1 MRFIITRLLNFINT
15 TSKKDIN
22 YTIALYL
29 LQNLN
34 DVASL
39 SIYDIA
45 DACFVS
51 PASVSRFAKAL
62 GYRSFSMLK
71 EDALQQSII
80 VSNVAKLPQFDQGL
94 DKYIENLEVS
104 LDFFRHIDQTKIDQL
119 VDWLI
124 RYDKVCLLGIQFS
137 GSIAMQMQG
146 YLNLLHKWVE
156 APLTISLQHE
166 CLEEFDQESLV
177 ILFTSRG
184 NYYSAYLENLIQ
196 VKNKGAKVVMITQ
209 NPKTNSLAD
218 LVILTGSM
226 ENIEYA
232 EYTMYLMMSYIVNCY
247 QKRILAM

>member
-1 MRFIITRLLNFINT
+1 M
-15 TSKKDIN
+15 
-22 YTIALYL
+22 
-29 LQNLN
+29 
-34 DVASL
+34 
-39 SIYDIA
+39 
-45 DACFVS
+45 
-51 PASVSRFAKAL
+51 
-62 GYRSFSMLK
+62 
-71 EDALQQSII
+71 
-80 VSNVAKLPQFDQGL
+80 AKLPQFDQGL
-94 DKYIENLEVS
+94 DKYIENLEAS

-124 RYDKVCLLGIQFS
+124 RYNKVCLLGIQFS

-226 ENIEYA
+226 ENIEYS